1 MAQKIISYSKR
12 VLFFIF
18 LILHISCMKEEDDTK
33 RTPENSFLLL
43 QEGNKRFMS
52 GKLIH
57 PNRSDESRAKTIEE
71 QKPFAVVLSCSDSR
85 ASPEIIF
92 DQGIGDLFVIRVAG
106 NVAGNLEEESILFAV
121 DELEAPL
128 VVILGHQRCGA
139 IKAVLEGN
147 IEDIPDISKKIA
159 PALFGLSK
167 ETKDEW
173 REAIEANVSYICSEL
188 TNKPI
193 FKKFIEKNQLM
204 IVGGY
209 YNFETGEVEW
219 LQKKQ

>member
-1 MAQKIISYSKR
+1 MR
-12 VLFFIF
+12 
-18 LILHISCMKEEDDTK
+18 EDGK
-33 RTPENSFLLL
+33 KKKTPEHSFHLLK
-43 QEGNKRFMS
+43 EGNQRFVS

-57 PNRSDESRAKTIEE
+57 PNRSDKRRAKTIEQ

-85 ASPEIIF
+85 ASPEILF

-106 NVAGNLEEESILFAV
+106 NVVGTLEEESALFAV
-121 DELEAPL
+121 DALETPL

-139 IKAVLEGN
+139 IKAVLDGN

-167 ETKDEW
+167 DAKDRW
-173 REAIEANVSYICSEL
+173 KEAIEANVSYVRSQL
-188 TNKPI
+188 ANKPV
-193 FKKFIEKNQLM
+193 FKQLIQKKKLM

-219 LQKKQ
+219 LPEKP